1 MQVNKLHQFIGKES
15 FSVKDFIYLLNKL
28 NPDSEVIFGV
38 LYEKEN
44 KDFLKAEFNQNEN
57 IILYIN
63 GDVEENNY
71 EVQIL
76 TKA

>member
-1 MQVNKLHQFIGKES
+1 MQVNKLHKFIGKES